1 MTDYKTRFI
10 PQSDAAKLVN
20 YYHLAR
26 CALSGSGQVT
36 RLDRM
41 LWACRAYHKENPA
54 VSTIGAYKDLEC
66 LLA

>member
-1 MTDYKTRFI
+1 MVDYKTRFI
-10 PQSDAAKLVN
+10 PQRNAAQLVN

-26 CALSGSGQVT
+26 TALAGDRPT

-41 LWACRAYHKENPA
+41 MWACRAYHKENPA
-54 VSTIGAYKDLEC
+54 ISVMGAYKDLEC